1 MATDTKEKTQSS
13 DKNLSLK
20 KVGRP
25 KAKSTE
31 VSWSKPAWIDLSK
44 IEIDQQY
51 QCRSDIPSPD
61 EYAAI
66 AEGADGWPFSE
77 PVKLV
82 KIKGKLYLLGGFTRC
97 EAIKK
102 VGGEKVFAVTAEVTR
117 DKALELALGE
127 NATHGYRRTNADKAR
142 AVRIA
147 LGKWP
152 NRSANSIAK
161 ICKVSHTYVSNVMA
175 KLKQVEEVE
184 PKELEA
190 SPVQQVVNQAP
201 VDSLAKASEDDSF
214 EVPDYVESHTEQPSS
229 EPPAQVGQSAK
240 PHSMALNLTAEKIA
254 AARAAVGKMVRALD
268 EIGKTSACQAWI
280 DSILKEIG

>member
-1 MATDTKEKTQSS
+1 MNSS
-13 DKNLSLK
+13 SENQTLALK

-25 KAKSTE
+25 KAKTTE
-31 VSWSKPAWIDLSK
+31 VSWSKPAWVQLSK

-51 QCRSDIPSPD
+51 QCRSDIPSPE

-66 AEGADGWPFSE
+66 ADGADGWPFSE

-97 EAIKK
+97 EAITK
-102 VGGEKVFAVTAEVTR
+102 VGGERVFAVTAEVTR
-117 DKALELALGE
+117 DKALEIALGE
-127 NATHGYRRTNADKAR
+127 NATHGYRRTNADKSK

-152 NRSANSIAK
+152 NKSASAIAK
-161 ICKVSHTYVSNVMA
+161 ICKVSHTYVANVIA
-175 KLKQVEEVE
+175 KLKQVEKVE
-184 PKELEA
+184 PKELEP
-190 SPVQQVVNQAP
+190 SPVQQPIDSAP
-201 VDSLAKASEDDSF
+201 ASNTTEALEDDSF
-214 EVPDYVESHTEQPSS
+214 EIPDYVESHTEHPSS

-240 PHSMALNLTAEKIA
+240 PHSMALNLTAEKVS
-254 AARAAVGKMVRALD
+254 AARAAVGRMVRALD